1 MLVARGNKNKRPQ
14 KKVWGNSV
22 SNFTCLLIEDSHTQ
36 ANILSQM
43 IMKAGW
49 TVFAALNLKQAIG
62 TLESQHV
69 DLVVTDLYLP
79 DCEDGRTVG
88 KIKEISPEVSVI
100 AMTAGGSFGNSS
112 DTLMLAKAD
121 GAEFLL
127 QKPFEVEKLKSALD
141 EIAHRLRNGGRRLH
155 VLVID
160 DSKTMCVICRKML
173 EANGFRV
180 THANSIDEA
189 FETSD
194 ALDIDV
200 ILTDLHMD
208 GMDPKEAI
216 PIIRENMPGVGI
228 VAMTGI
234 NGEMLSD
241 VLKLGADTALY
252 KPFGAQGLVAAVRN
266 AHLLATMAMLEK
278 IENRA
283 IAA

>member
-1 MLVARGNKNKRPQ
+1 MSK
-14 KKVWGNSV
+14 
-22 SNFTCLLIEDSHTQ
+22 FTCLLIEDSHTQ

-49 TVFAALNLKQAIG
+49 TVFAALNLNQAIG
-62 TLESQHV
+62 TLKSQPI

-88 KIKEISPEVSVI
+88 KIKETNPEVAVI
-100 AMTAGGSFGNSS
+100 AMTAGGAAGSSGNS
-112 DTLMLAKAD
+112 LMLAKAD

-127 QKPFEVEKLKSALD
+127 QKPFEWEKLKSTLD
-141 EIAHRLRNGGRRLH
+141 EMAHRLQYGGRKLH

-180 THANSIDEA
+180 THANSIEEA

-200 ILTDLHMD
+200 ILTDLHME

-241 VLKLGADTALY
+241 ALKLGADTALY

-266 AHLLATMAMLEK
+266 AHLLATMAMIEK
-278 IENRA
+278 MENQA
-283 IAA
+283 EAA

>member
-1 MLVARGNKNKRPQ
+1 MIASQNLRGGFVA
-14 KKVWGNSV
+14 
-22 SNFTCLLIEDSHTQ
+22 NFTCLLIEDSHTQ
-36 ANILSQM
+36 AAILSQM

-49 TVFAALNLKQAIG
+49 TVFAALNLKQAIA
-62 TLESQHV
+62 TLQSQPIEC
-69 DLVVTDLYLP
+69 VVTDLFLP
-79 DCEDGRTVG
+79 DSEDGRTVG
-88 KIKEISPEVSVI
+88 KLKEINPEVAVI
-100 AMTAGGSFGNSS
+100 AMTAGGNSGNSGNS
-112 DTLMLAKAD
+112 LMLAKAD

-127 QKPFEVEKLKSALD
+127 QKPFEMEKLKNTLD
-141 EIAHRLRNGGRRLH
+141 EIAHRLQNGGRRQH

-189 FETSD
+189 FESSD
-194 ALDIDV
+194 ALDVDV
-200 ILTDLHMD
+200 ILCDLHME

-216 PIIRENMPGVGI
+216 PIMRENMPGVGI

-241 VLKLGADTALY
+241 ALKLGADTALY

-266 AHLLATMAMLEK
+266 AHLLATMAL
-278 IENRA
+278 IEQMENQA
-283 IAA
+283 QAA